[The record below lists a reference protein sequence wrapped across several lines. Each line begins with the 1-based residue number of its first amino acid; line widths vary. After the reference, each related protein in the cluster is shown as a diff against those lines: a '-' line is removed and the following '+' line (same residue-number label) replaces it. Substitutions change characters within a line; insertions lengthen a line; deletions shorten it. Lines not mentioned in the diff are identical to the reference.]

1 MEQTPWIVF
10 LVIYVALLFTDLI
23 VLNRQHKAMSISQ
36 ANKWALVWIA
46 IGMSFGLVVYFF
58 ARQGDLET
66 TSGQTA
72 LFQYWSGYLIELALS
87 FDNVFV
93 MLVILR
99 YFKIP
104 QDYYHRVLFWG
115 IAGAIIFRGLLI
127 GAGLWLVHLF
137 EWVNYIFAAIILYTA
152 YGMLKPQDESIR
164 MEENRT
170 VLFLKRLFPITKG
183 HYDHHFFI
191 RRMNI
196 TAATPLFIAL
206 IVIEIT
212 DILFAFDSIP
222 AVLAISRDPYVVFAS
237 NLFAVLGLRALF
249 FVVANLI
256 QSFYY
261 LHYSLVFILVFIA
274 VKLIGN
280 QWIHLPE
287 WLSLGI
293 ILVALAIGILYSKY
307 KERTGP
313 PPEH

>member
-46 IGMSFGLVVYFF
+46 IGMSFGLVVYLF

-152 YGMLKPQDESIR
+152 
-164 MEENRT
+164 
-170 VLFLKRLFPITKG
+170 
-183 HYDHHFFI
+183 
-191 RRMNI
+191 
-196 TAATPLFIAL
+196 
-206 IVIEIT
+206 
-212 DILFAFDSIP
+212 
-222 AVLAISRDPYVVFAS
+222 
-237 NLFAVLGLRALF
+237 
-249 FVVANLI
+249 
-256 QSFYY
+256 
-261 LHYSLVFILVFIA
+261 
-274 VKLIGN
+274 
-280 QWIHLPE
+280 
-287 WLSLGI
+287 
-293 ILVALAIGILYSKY
+293 
-307 KERTGP
+307 
-313 PPEH
+313 